1 MSRREKTPF
10 RMEPFRVDD
19 ELHRS
24 IRVENR
30 EDAASTVPLEEA
42 LLLDS
47 AEQRRKLILSVL
59 TDDPVQYYD
68 LLEQARLNDDSEVVH
83 YAATAMAQISKQ
95 ADAALQRHAARFA
108 ADPKDPAV
116 LAEYAAALEASL
128 ALGLAQGRAAQLQ
141 RQQLER
147 LLKMQLAD
155 QPKEEQYGLGCRL
168 AKVQLE
174 LAEYAAAEQTLAEL
188 TARWPVRETPWL
200 LRSWFLRFRWQK
212 LLVVWLVFGLM
223 AAALFA
229 ERSGVQY
236 TGTHLR
242 LNLLDTALTK
252 EEAATG
258 ETPTCLLLCDS
269 TVDGGDEAR
278 AQFEQL
284 LLDMKVPTA
293 VADLAEEEVL
303 PAFENY
309 QTVVVLA
316 ADLDTLG
323 LRLLDLMDWVEQGG
337 NVLFAMT
344 LEKSGAFDTVAQKL
358 GVLSSSW
365 SNKVAESIVPAAGFM
380 LGGGQ
385 RYELS
390 DPFESALGV
399 RLRDDAT
406 VYAVTGD
413 EGVPLVWST
422 ELGKGRIVVDN
433 IGVYDKVM
441 RGFYAASYSLLG
453 DACAYPVLNSAVFF
467 LDDFPSPVPEGDG
480 QYIRQQY
487 GLSIAEFYAKVW
499 WPDLVR
505 LAERY
510 GIRYTGVMIENYGD
524 DTEAPPTRQRNIRQF
539 QYYGGLLL
547 RQGGELGFHGYNH
560 QPLVLPETDY
570 GDRYDYRQWPSAD
583 AIVAAMDELTSFQKA
598 VLPYASGSVYV
609 PPSNILSA
617 SGRAILGNRVPQ
629 VRTIASSYLEDGTD
643 LPYVQEFGVAED
655 GVVEEPRIVSGSM
668 VGDTYMRTAALSEL
682 NLHFVSTHFMHPDDL
697 LDVDRGAAE
706 GWEVYKTG
714 LEDYLKWLTAAAPA
728 LRMQTASECAGAIQR
743 FSALTVR
750 LESGADAWTLR
761 LGNFADEAWL
771 LFRANGGTPGS
782 VSGGELTHLTGNLY
796 LLRANAPIVT
806 MERKEK

>member
-1 MSRREKTPF
+1 MRR
-10 RMEPFRVDD
+10 
-19 ELHRS
+19 
-24 IRVENR
+24 
-30 EDAASTVPLEEA
+30 
-42 LLLDS
+42 
-47 AEQRRKLILSVL
+47 
-59 TDDPVQYYD
+59 
-68 LLEQARLNDDSEVVH
+68 
-83 YAATAMAQISKQ
+83 
-95 ADAALQRHAARFA
+95 
-108 ADPKDPAV
+108 
-116 LAEYAAALEASL
+116 
-128 ALGLAQGRAAQLQ
+128 
-141 RQQLER
+141 
-147 LLKMQLAD
+147 
-155 QPKEEQYGLGCRL
+155 
-168 AKVQLE
+168 
-174 LAEYAAAEQTLAEL
+174 
-188 TARWPVRETPWL
+188 

-278 AQFEQL
+278 AQFEQM

-560 QPLVLPETDY
+560 QPLALWDTDY
-570 GDRYDYRQWPSAD
+570 GTLYDYKTWKNKKTL
-583 AIVAAMDELTSFQKA
+583 VASLNELIAFQDE
-598 VLPYASGSVYV
+598 VLPNAHGSVYV

-617 SGRAILGNRVPQ
+617 RARKLIGTDVP
-629 VRTIASSYLEDGTD
+629 RIKTIASTYFEDGTD
-643 LPYVQEFGVAED
+643 LPYVQEFGVSSD
-655 GVVEEPRIVSGSM
+655 GIVEQPRIVSGGM
-668 VGDTYMRTAALSEL
+668 VDDAYMRLAAVSEL
-682 NLHFVSTHFMHPDDL
+682 NMHYVSTHFMHPDDL
-697 LDVDRGAAE
+697 LDPDRGAKE
-706 GWEVYKTG
+706 GWEVYKGG
-714 LEDYLKWLTAAAPA
+714 LVDFLEWLTKSAPD
-728 LRMQTASECAGAIQR
+728 LRHQTASECSGAIQR
-743 FSALTVR
+743 FSSVTV
-750 LESGADAWTLR
+750 SVDTSADAWTLS
-761 LGNFADEAWL
+761 LGNFHDEAWL
-771 LFRANGGTPGS
+771 MFRANNGEPGA
-782 VSGGELTHLTGNLY
+782 VTGGELTHFTGNLY
-796 LLRANAPIVT
+796 LLKANDKTVT
-806 MERKEK
+806 IGRKEGGDK

>member
-1 MSRREKTPF
+1 MRR
-10 RMEPFRVDD
+10 
-19 ELHRS
+19 
-24 IRVENR
+24 
-30 EDAASTVPLEEA
+30 
-42 LLLDS
+42 
-47 AEQRRKLILSVL
+47 
-59 TDDPVQYYD
+59 
-68 LLEQARLNDDSEVVH
+68 
-83 YAATAMAQISKQ
+83 
-95 ADAALQRHAARFA
+95 
-108 ADPKDPAV
+108 
-116 LAEYAAALEASL
+116 
-128 ALGLAQGRAAQLQ
+128 
-141 RQQLER
+141 
-147 LLKMQLAD
+147 
-155 QPKEEQYGLGCRL
+155 
-168 AKVQLE
+168 
-174 LAEYAAAEQTLAEL
+174 
-188 TARWPVRETPWL
+188 

-242 LNLLDTALTK
+242 LNLLDTGLTK

-278 AQFEQL
+278 AQFEQM

-293 VADLAEEEVL
+293 VADLAEKEVL

-617 SGRAILGNRVPQ
+617 SGRAILGSRVPQ

-714 LEDYLKWLTAAAPA
+714 LEDYLEWLTAAAPA
-728 LRMQTASECAGAIQR
+728 LRMQTATECAGAIQR

-771 LFRANGGTPGS
+771 LFRANGGIPGS

-796 LLRANAPIVT
+796 LLRADAPIVT

>member
-24 IRVENR
+24 IRVESR

-128 ALGLAQGRAAQLQ
+128 ALGLAQRRRPEGRGRAGPLAGRDGARAGLPE
-141 RQQLER
+141 RRRAAGGGFLEGR
-147 LLKMQLAD
+147 
-155 QPKEEQYGLGCRL
+155 G
-168 AKVQLE
+168 
-174 LAEYAAAEQTLAEL
+174 
-188 TARWPVRETPWL
+188 TAMRR

-242 LNLLDTALTK
+242 LNLLDTGLTK

-617 SGRAILGNRVPQ
+617 SGRAILGSRVPQ

-668 VGDTYMRTAALSEL
+668 VGDTYMRAAALSEL

-714 LEDYLKWLTAAAPA
+714 LEDYLEWLTAAAPA

-796 LLRANAPIVT
+796 LLRADAPIVT